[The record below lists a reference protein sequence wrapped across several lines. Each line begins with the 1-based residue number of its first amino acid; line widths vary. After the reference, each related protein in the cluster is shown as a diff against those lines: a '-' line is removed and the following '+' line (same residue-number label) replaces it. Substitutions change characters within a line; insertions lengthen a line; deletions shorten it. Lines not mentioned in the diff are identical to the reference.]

1 MALTQYYFE
10 GLYFKWMYL
19 VTHPRNS
26 IFSCNYY
33 RIGNFIKQ
41 TISYIDVLDLLI
53 LVEFAKPDYPR
64 ELTYIVNQRM
74 HSEIYDI
81 FFHKDLLY
89 YIF

>member
-1 MALTQYYFE
+1 
-10 GLYFKWMYL
+10 MY
-19 VTHPRNS
+19 
-26 IFSCNYY
+26 YY

-89 YIF
+89 YIFLEPNPRVPMDIFEIFQNLRIRI